1 MRIKLEVGSS
11 MKDALYGLSAN
22 GEQVKRGMDTNQR
35 QLLIEN
41 QVYGYEFVSHQLTPR
56 RGSAPSKT
64 LWATIINNNNK
75 LGIT

>member
-41 QVYGYEFVSHQLTPR
+41 QVYGYEFVSHQLTSFCPVKDAM
-56 RGSAPSKT
+56 GYY
-64 LWATIINNNNK
+64 N
-75 LGIT
+75 